1 MKVEQLSIFL
11 ENKAGRLAQVTKT
24 LAEAGINIRA
34 LSLADTSDFGI
45 LRLIVNDTEKAINI
59 MKEAGFTVGRT
70 AVVAVEVDDKPGGL
84 NNILEALSGQNVNVE
99 YMYAFV
105 QEGGGSATM
114 IFRFDRID
122 QAIEVLKGSSQVQYG
137 PFTTGGAINL
147 VSTPIPN
154 SFSGKANISYGSKN
168 TFKSHTSVGSSW
180 KHFGYMVEYLRY
192 QSDGFK
198 KYEDHAAKGFKRNDI
213 IAKIRVKTDHV
224 KGVNHA
230 LELKFGY
237 ADENSD
243 ETYVGLSADDF
254 KKTPFLRYAGSQ
266 MDKLLSLIHI

>member
-45 LRLIVNDTEKAINI
+45 L

-122 QAIEVLKGSSQVQYG
+122 QAIEVLKAKNI
-137 PFTTGGAINL
+137 PIIPADRIN
-147 VSTPIPN
+147 
-154 SFSGKANISYGSKN
+154 G
-168 TFKSHTSVGSSW
+168 
-180 KHFGYMVEYLRY
+180 
-192 QSDGFK
+192 
-198 KYEDHAAKGFKRNDI
+198 
-213 IAKIRVKTDHV
+213 
-224 KGVNHA
+224 
-230 LELKFGY
+230 
-237 ADENSD
+237 
-243 ETYVGLSADDF
+243 
-254 KKTPFLRYAGSQ
+254 
-266 MDKLLSLIHI
+266 